1 MLFGPCVQ
9 DPAAPFSASAGALC
23 AGGAGFVS
31 AVIATLAASAK
42 TAPAQD
48 ARRAVPQV
56 DKLAVRMVTDNI
68 VIQFMPTEK
77 RDGLTIERK
86 SGNTSPDKPPR
97 TILNG
102 EWGLAMHAQSFVGA
116 RGAQRADRFRL
127 HAGSAASTTCRSS
140 RSIRRPSTR
149 MVLSHGHYDH
159 FGGMV
164 GFLNATKGKLKSK
177 MPFYVGGEDCFCLRR
192 NPGGNFGALDRKAIL
207 DADLTLMMAAE
218 PAIVADHAFT
228 TGRIGQTSFETPLRA
243 TDEIVGIFDG
253 FGCFPEKMPAEKN
266 VGKYIPDDFEHE
278 LATVYLVKGKG
289 LVVLTSCSHR
299 GVINTVRQAM
309 AASGIDK
316 VHAVIGGFH
325 VVPPLGD
332 DYINKTIEEFRQI
345 DPDYLMVGHCTGD
358 RFYDLARAA
367 LGDKV
372 IHSAVGTR
380 FVFGANYEKA
390 IARAFDGPRHIQSK
404 PGSLEARATATE
416 AAAATAETRR
426 AATATAAAR
435 TASAAA
441 PGTTRGFIGS
451 RPSRCIFLRA
461 SLRARRIASAFSR
474 AFFSEGFS

>member
-1 MLFGPCVQ
+1 MLFGPCAQ
-9 DPAAPFSASAGALC
+9 DPAATFLSHAGTLC
-23 AGGAGFVS
+23 SGGAGFVS

-42 TAPAQD
+42 TAPAKTLG
-48 ARRAVPQV
+48 RAVPVV
-56 DKLAVRMVTDNI
+56 DKLAVRIVTDNI
-68 VIQFMPTEK
+68 VIQFIPTET
-77 RDGLTIERK
+77 RNGVAIERK
-86 SGNTSPDKPPR
+86 SGNTVPDKPPR

-102 EWGLAMHAQSFVGA
+102 EWGLAMHAQSFVGSEERNVLVDFGYTPEVLNNNLA
-116 RGAQRADRFRL
+116 ILKIDPATFDAL
-127 HAGSAASTTCRSS
+127 
-140 RSIRRPSTR
+140 
-149 MVLSHGHYDH
+149 VLSHGHYDH

-164 GFLNATKGKLKSK
+164 GFLNAHKSKLKSK

-228 TGRIGQTSFETPLRA
+228 TGRIGQTSFEMPLRA

-278 LATVYLVKGKG
+278 LATVYMVKGKG

-299 GVINTVRQAM
+299 GVINTVRQAI

-332 DYINKTIEEFRQI
+332 DYIEKTIAEFRDI
-345 DPDYLMVGHCTGD
+345 DPDFLFVGHCTGD
-358 RFYDLARAA
+358 RFYDLARVA
-367 LGDKV
+367 LGGKV

-380 FVFGANYEKA
+380 FVFEMA
-390 IARAFDGPRHIQSK
+390 
-404 PGSLEARATATE
+404 
-416 AAAATAETRR
+416 
-426 AATATAAAR
+426 
-435 TASAAA
+435 
-441 PGTTRGFIGS
+441 
-451 RPSRCIFLRA
+451 
-461 SLRARRIASAFSR
+461 
-474 AFFSEGFS
+474 